1 MELRLYPDCIS
12 QSDYGEVELQRLKT
26 ENNWTQ
32 VNAYKNK
39 MCKARNDILIQLI
52 PSTANKF
59 ETLNNLEEDET
70 ICSTPKQEEYVSTI
84 GLAMIVA
91 QFFKQ
96 TKNPLF
102 PLQGNPSLHY

>member
-26 ENNWTQ
+26 ENNWKQ

-59 ETLNNLEEDET
+59 QTLDNIEDEET
-70 ICSTPKQEEYVSTI
+70 IRSTSKQEEYVSII
-84 GLAMIVA
+84 GL
-91 QFFKQ
+91 
-96 TKNPLF
+96 
-102 PLQGNPSLHY
+102 